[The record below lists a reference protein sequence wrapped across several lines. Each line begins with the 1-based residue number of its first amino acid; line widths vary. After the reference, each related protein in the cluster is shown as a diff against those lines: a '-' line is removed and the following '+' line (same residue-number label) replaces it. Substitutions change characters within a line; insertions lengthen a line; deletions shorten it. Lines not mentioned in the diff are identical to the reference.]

1 MTMISQTKYVNGL
14 YYPECHPGWGGCAE
28 ELFHYTSRYSAYTE
42 ALLRNLSDQRQ
53 FSLSG
58 YQAASLGD
66 EQRRL
71 MAAILAHQPSCR
83 TARDITQL
91 IRAVVNGKA
100 PASMDLMTRYQDQL
114 KVIPKDV
121 ELVYCGKS
129 HHHEMPEVAP
139 LDPFLNLASRLKLP
153 VAVHGNHVEIGLKA
167 LAQHLD
173 STNPSLRNSLQEAI
187 LQLHFAGY
195 QLKNHPGLTHRAVRE
210 LSRDVHDVRRVTTQ
224 PQYQV
229 SPGDSSSR

>member
-1 MTMISQTKYVNGL
+1 MNGL
-14 YYPECHPGWGGCAE
+14 YYPECHPGWAGCAE

-42 ALLRNLSDQRQ
+42 ALLRNLSGQRQ
-53 FSLSG
+53 FNMSG
-58 YQAASLGD
+58 YRAANLGD

-71 MAAILAHQPSCR
+71 MAAILFHQPSCR

-91 IRAVVNGKA
+91 IRAVVNGETQA
-100 PASMDLMTRYQDQL
+100 NTDLMSRYQDQL

-121 ELVYCGKS
+121 ELLYCGKS
-129 HHHEMPEVAP
+129 QHHEMPAVAP
-139 LDPFLNLASRLKLP
+139 LDPFLNLAVRLKLP
-153 VAVHGNHVEIGLKA
+153 VAVCGNHVEIDLKA

-173 STNPSLRNSLQEAI
+173 SPNPHLRNSLQEAI

-195 QLKNHPGLTHRAVRE
+195 QLKNHPGLTHRAVRA
-210 LSRDVHDVRRVTTQ
+210 LSRGADDVESAATQ
-224 PQYQV
+224 QPEPQYQI